1 MPTMRIYA
9 SDCVSLPVQADRR
22 TGGLTW
28 NTNAA
33 KRLDSVTLE
42 SVYSFEYDGYYVYPP
57 VHACTGAI
65 LTFNLGA
72 VPALAGVKVTAISG
86 PWVYL
91 TGRNV
96 SLRISTSRPYSYG
109 CDTRLPFLRWCEGTP
124 SDPVGKAKLRAF
136 YNLRTGYVSAPHL
149 TGDLFLFHA
158 VVGMEAYPE
167 TGEYCSGR
175 ASITFEGHSQ
185 THRPYID
192 ITYDAPEIEI
202 IGASPQAGFVNEH
215 VQNRFAWALGSPER
229 DTVGTPVQSSAYFQW
244 RTAGSSTAAMHG
256 ITGKDTFL
264 DLPAETLSNGSIE
277 WRVSA
282 VSSFGKQSPY
292 SPWYQLSTLDEAP
305 DAPDALTPGSG
316 IRDGSRPILF
326 SWRHNAPLSTPPS
339 AFEIQTDTGS
349 GFTAL
354 SGKVTGT
361 GTQYSL
367 PAGRLPSGSVRWRV
381 RTYSSD
387 GAPSPWSEPARFT
400 VRAAPAAP
408 AVRSVETGTP
418 RPIVQWV
425 SSGQHAVQ
433 VRVEKDGE
441 TVWDS
446 GFIPTLETRMRVD
459 DFLPDGRYRFLVRI
473 ENEFG
478 LWSEWSALEG
488 LIATRQRLAVT
499 LRGREVQNGVRLDFD
514 VEVLS

>member
-1 MPTMRIYA
+1 M
-9 SDCVSLPVQADRR
+9 
-22 TGGLTW
+22 
-28 NTNAA
+28 
-33 KRLDSVTLE
+33 
-42 SVYSFEYDGYYVYPP
+42 
-57 VHACTGAI
+57 
-65 LTFNLGA
+65 
-72 VPALAGVKVTAISG
+72 
-86 PWVYL
+86 
-91 TGRNV
+91 
-96 SLRISTSRPYSYG
+96 
-109 CDTRLPFLRWCEGTP
+109 
-124 SDPVGKAKLRAF
+124 GKAKLNAF
-136 YNLRTGYVSAPHL
+136 YNLRTGYVSTPHL

-158 VVGMEAYPE
+158 VVGITAYPE
-167 TGEYCSGR
+167 TEEYCSGR

-192 ITYDAPEIEI
+192 ITYGAPEIEI
-202 IGASPQAGFVNEH
+202 IGASPQAGFLNEH
-215 VQNRFAWALGSPER
+215 VQNRFAWALGSAER
-229 DTVGTPVQSSAYFQW
+229 DTVGTPVQASASFQW
-244 RTAGSSTAAMHG
+244 RPVGNSTAAMHLV
-256 ITGKDTFL
+256 TGKGTFL

-282 VSSFGKQSPY
+282 VSSLGKQSPY
-292 SPWYQLSTLDEAP
+292 SPWYQLSTLDEPP

-339 AFEIQTDTGS
+339 AFEVEADTGS

-361 GTQYSL
+361 ATQYSL
-367 PAGRLPSGSVRWRV
+367 PAGHLLSGTVRWRV

-387 GAPSPWSEPARFT
+387 GAASPWSEAARFT

-425 SSGQHAVQ
+425 SSGQRAAQ
-433 VRVEKDGE
+433 VRVEKGGE

-446 GFIPTLETRMRVD
+446 GFIPTPETRMRVD
-459 DFLPDGRYRFLVRI
+459 EFLPDGRYRFLVRI

-488 LIATRQRLAVT
+488 PVATRQRLAVM
-499 LRGREVQNGVRLDFD
+499 LRGEEVPNGVRLDFD
-514 VEVLS
+514 VEVTA